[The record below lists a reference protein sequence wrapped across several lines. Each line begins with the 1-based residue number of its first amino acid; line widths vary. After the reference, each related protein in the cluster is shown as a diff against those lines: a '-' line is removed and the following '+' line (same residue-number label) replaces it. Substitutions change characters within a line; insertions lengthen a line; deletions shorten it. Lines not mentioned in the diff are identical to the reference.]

1 MQSIL
6 NITNTFC
13 PVDESLTVVELKS
26 RSPWPRLIIEKELN
40 SQVRISPLLSP
51 DEDIT
56 TSHLQPRT
64 ALSSSAGRTVVV

>member
-26 RSPWPRLIIEKELN
+26 RSPWSRIIIEKELN

-56 TSHLQPRT
+56 TSHL
-64 ALSSSAGRTVVV
+64 